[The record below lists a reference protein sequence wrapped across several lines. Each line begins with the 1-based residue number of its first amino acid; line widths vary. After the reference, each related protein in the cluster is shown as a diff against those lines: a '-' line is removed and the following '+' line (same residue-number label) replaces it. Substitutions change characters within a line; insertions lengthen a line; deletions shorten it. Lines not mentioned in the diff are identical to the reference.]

1 MFWMDVVVWVE
12 IGLVAMLCHDSGLGK
27 KEQLGVDDDAADR
40 AEEAT
45 VVLLLSGGEDV
56 VEHGILISEA
66 EGVKVLDDDE
76 EAADCSMC

>member
-1 MFWMDVVVWVE
+1 
-12 IGLVAMLCHDSGLGK
+12 
-27 KEQLGVDDDAADR
+27 VDDDATDR

-56 VEHGILISEA
+56 AEHGVLISEA

-76 EAADCSMC
+76 EVAGCSVC